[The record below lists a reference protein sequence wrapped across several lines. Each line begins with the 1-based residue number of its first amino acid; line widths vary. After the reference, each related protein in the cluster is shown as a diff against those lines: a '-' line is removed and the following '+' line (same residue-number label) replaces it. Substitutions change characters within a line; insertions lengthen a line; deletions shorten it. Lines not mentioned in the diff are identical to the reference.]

1 MKQKLKKIEKK
12 SKKKF
17 TKKFQKKIEI
27 EKKINKQK
35 PHLTFQKNWSLFC
48 DTQTE
53 NYFVRWEII
62 LAGLVTTRQSHPV
75 RARKAREFLIPKKE
89 REEKRN
95 LIHRFTNTEP

>member
-17 TKKFQKKIEI
+17 KKKLQKKIEI

-75 RARKAREFLIPKKE
+75 RAREFLIPKKNQ
-89 REEKRN
+89 KRN